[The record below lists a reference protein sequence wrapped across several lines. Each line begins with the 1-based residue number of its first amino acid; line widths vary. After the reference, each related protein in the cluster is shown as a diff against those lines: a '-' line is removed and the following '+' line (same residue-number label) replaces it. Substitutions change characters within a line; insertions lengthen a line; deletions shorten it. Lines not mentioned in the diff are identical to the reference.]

1 MTIEIRLLTTAHE
14 FTACEKIQ
22 EVIWGSFG
30 IVPDHMLITIQKN
43 GGLVLGAFDHA
54 TPDAAMVGFVFGFL
68 GRTKDGRLKHAS
80 HMAAVLPTYRD
91 AGIGAQ
97 LKWAQRDY
105 VLAQG
110 LDLMT
115 WTFIP
120 LLSRNAQLNIT
131 RLGAVCRTYI
141 RNCYGPEPDVAT
153 AELPSDRFQVDWWLR
168 DERVTSR
175 RAGSTPLPNALTL
188 RAQAPLVNPDPEAPV
203 HYMTGGEA
211 FLLQIPAD
219 LDALR
224 AVEPAKACAW
234 SYQVR
239 MVAEQAFATG
249 YQITSFARD
258 GAVGLY
264 LLEQARS

>member
-1 MTIEIRLLTTAHE
+1 MTIEIRLLTTAQE

-54 TPDAAMVGFVFGFL
+54 TPNAAMVGFVFGFL

-115 WTFIP
+115 CTFIP
-120 LLSRNAQLNIT
+120 LLSRNAQLNIS
-131 RLGAVCRTYI
+131 RLGA
-141 RNCYGPEPDVAT
+141 CYGPEPELTT

-168 DERVTSR
+168 DERVASR
-175 RAGSTPLPNALTL
+175 RTGSALLPNTTIL
-188 RAQAPLVNPDPEAPV
+188 RAQALLVNPDPREPV
-203 HYMTGGEA
+203 QSVAHGEA
-211 FLLQIPAD
+211 FLLQIPSD

-224 AVEPAKACAW
+224 AVDPARACAW

-239 MVAEQAFATG
+239 TVAEPAFATG
-249 YQITSFARD
+249 YQITAFARD

-264 LLEQARS
+264 LLEQAS

>member
-30 IVPDHMLITIQKN
+30 IVPDHLLITIQKN

-54 TPDAAMVGFVFGFL
+54 TPDSPMVGFVFGFL
-68 GRTKDGRLKHAS
+68 GRTRDGRLKHTS
-80 HMAAVLPTYRD
+80 HMAAVLPAYRD

-105 VLAQG
+105 ALAQG

-120 LLSRNAQLNIT
+120 LLSRNAQLNMT

-141 RNCYGPEPDVAT
+141 RNCYGPEPDLTT

-168 DERVTSR
+168 DERVASR
-175 RAGSTPLPNALTL
+175 RTGSALLPNTTIL
-188 RAQAPLVNPDPEAPV
+188 RAQALLVNPDPREPV
-203 HYMTGGEA
+203 QSVAHGEA
-211 FLLQIPAD
+211 FLLQIPSD

-224 AVEPAKACAW
+224 AVDPARACAW

-239 MVAEQAFATG
+239 TVAEPAFATG
-249 YQITSFARD
+249 YQITAFARD

-264 LLEQARS
+264 LLEQAS